1 MTSGVKT
8 THVGSLPRPAALI
21 ELLRERHAGRTI
33 DAATFD
39 AEVRQAVSDVVAP
52 AQTNSVPVIGV
63 GAGLTVIVTVLA
75 QPAGIV

>member
-1 MTSGVKT
+1 MTIPV
-8 THVGSLPRPAALI
+8 
-21 ELLRERHAGRTI
+21 
-33 DAATFD
+33 DAPTVAIVVPPLD
-39 AEVRQAVSDVVAP
+39 QVPDPSSVSDVVAP